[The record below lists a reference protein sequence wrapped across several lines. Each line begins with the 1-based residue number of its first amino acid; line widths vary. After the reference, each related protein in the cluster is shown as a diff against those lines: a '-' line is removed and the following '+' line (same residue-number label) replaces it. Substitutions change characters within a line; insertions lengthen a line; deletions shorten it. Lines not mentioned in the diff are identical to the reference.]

1 MNLTNEPFSHIFS
14 GVYTHTFQ
22 FLTVLIKLVQCEKIL
37 YEVKELRE
45 LKFNFPR
52 K

>member
-1 MNLTNEPFSHIFS
+1 MNNFLIFS
-14 GVYTHTFQ
+14 QVSITHPFQ
-22 FLTVLIKLVQCEKIL
+22 YLTVLIKLVQFEKIS